1 MNQTQNNRVNL
12 PPRMKKALEQYKKRV
27 WIIKLAE
34 GTLAAIFG
42 LIVSYLIVFGLDRL
56 IDTPTF
62 LRALILIVGMVGMVI
77 FLPLK
82 YYNWVWRN
90 RRLEGIAKLL
100 QHKFPRFG
108 DHVLGIVELA
118 SERSDQSSSPALVAA
133 AMRQV
138 DEEVAK
144 HNLKD
149 AVPNPRH
156 RRWALAVGLPLLLV
170 IIGVI
175 IIPAT
180 TGNTLAR
187 WLTPW
192 RDVERWT
199 FAQLRGKPDPRV
211 VAYAEPFD
219 VEAQLKDESPWKPE
233 TGEARY
239 AKQEPVV
246 AERDGSTYKFQLP
259 PQTEEGKIKMRV
271 GDARRSIPVEP
282 KLRPAL
288 KELIANVQLPDYL
301 QREEPR
307 IDDVRG
313 GIVSLVKGSSATL
326 EATITRELSEATLN
340 ERPQKIE
347 GAKITTEPVSVQKT
361 TEMALTWRDHYGLAA
376 SEPQVVQFELQEDAE
391 PTIAITKLK
400 NNQVVLSTEVLTF
413 EIQSADDFGVKQVG
427 IEWEGIENPIQN
439 PEPATGEKTVSSG
452 SPISESL
459 IVPATFSVERENV
472 PPQSLRLRAFAED
485 YFPNRERVHSPQ
497 IVLHVLSPSE
507 HFKWLIGQMQLWAGA
522 AKDVHDKE
530 LQLHQT
536 NRELQDLP
544 PEALD
549 DPAQR
554 KKLQEQA
561 AAERANAAKLDS
573 LIDSGKELVQE
584 AAKNSEFDA
593 EQLQSWGDMLK
604 QLEEIAGKQMPS
616 VANLLAQASEAP
628 GQSSQKPSDSS
639 QQSPSSPSSSSSNSQ
654 QSPSENQAEQQQN
667 QASNGQS
674 QQSDQQQ
681 KDAEQQQNQASGDT
695 SQSSG
700 KPQEGSGD
708 DTKKYGP
715 DSFVPPEGTD
725 EDAEDPEDPNKRPDS
740 VSVNRSKPPQG
751 GEQGK
756 PAPTNPTPGLSD
768 VESGFNKPDKP
779 TEAPPSQIV
788 GGLAIPNTTLMGSG
802 REDQGEDENTEAPP
816 AEELVVQAVEE
827 QEELLDAFAKLSDEM
842 KKLLVSFE
850 NSTFVKRLKA
860 ASRRQIDI
868 AADLNKI
875 DTFGLSDRGTKNRD
889 VRKRLAEME
898 SNESKKVNTIIQDMA
913 AYTDRRP
920 NDNYLRVLAEM
931 EDASVSNQI
940 RELVRSINRNYVG
953 QSTIE
958 AEYWADTLD
967 RWAEQLVDPL
977 PDAPPPGGGMMELPS
992 LPPEIVLE
1000 VLRIINREI
1009 QLREETRE
1017 TENAKNTL
1025 NSDKY
1030 YERSEGLSD
1039 TQYEIAEDTREIAR
1053 QISLLPEINTQRIMQ
1068 QYIKVATAAEVMDE
1082 AETILAQPNT
1092 GPEAIAAISEV
1103 IEILLQTQRVPN
1115 TPSGGGGGGDT
1126 PGGSGNV
1133 FAQLVSAM
1141 ALGSGRGD
1149 DSGQAFIEKRSPKQ
1163 AIGKTGRVL
1172 PEEFRQGLDAYF
1184 NVLEGN

>member
-1 MNQTQNNRVNL
+1 MNQTPSQNNGINL
-12 PPRMKKALEQYKKRV
+12 PPRMQKALEQYKKRV

-56 IDTPTF
+56 IDTSAL

-90 RRLEGIAKLL
+90 RQLEGIAKLL

-118 SERSDQSSSPALVAA
+118 SNRADQSSSPALVAA

-149 AVPNPRH
+149 AVPNPQH

-170 IIGVI
+170 IIGII

-180 TGNTLAR
+180 TNNTLAR

-192 RDVERWT
+192 RNVERWT
-199 FAQLRGKPDPRV
+199 FAQLKGKPDPRV

-219 VEAQLKDESPWKPE
+219 VEAQLKEESPWKPE

-246 AERDGSTYKFQLP
+246 AERDGATYKFQLP
-259 PQTEEGKIKMRV
+259 PQTEEGKIKMKV

-288 KELIANVQLPDYL
+288 KELTANVQLPEYL

-313 GIVSLVKGSSATL
+313 GIVSLVKGSTATL
-326 EATITRELSEATLN
+326 QATITRELSEATLN
-340 ERPQKIE
+340 NRPQKVD
-347 GAKITTEPVSVQKT
+347 GANITTEQISVQKT
-361 TEMALTWRDHYGLAA
+361 TEMELTWRDHYGLTA
-376 SEPQVVQFELQEDAE
+376 SEPQVVQFELQEDAV

-439 PEPATGEKTVSSG
+439 PEPAIGEKIVSSG
-452 SPISESL
+452 TPTSEAL
-459 IVPATFSVERENV
+459 TVPATFSVERENV
-472 PPQSLRLRAFAED
+472 PPQSLRLRAYAED
-485 YFPNRERVHSPQ
+485 YFPNRERVYSPQ
-497 IVLHVLSPSE
+497 IVLHVLSPAE

-536 NRELQDLP
+536 NQELRDLP

-573 LIDSGKELVQE
+573 LIDSGEGLLQE

-593 EQLQSWGDMLK
+593 EQLESWGDMLK
-604 QLEEIAGKQMPS
+604 KLEEIAGKQMPS

-628 GQSSQKPSDSS
+628 GQSSQNPSDSS
-639 QQSPSSPSSSSSNSQ
+639 QQSPSSSSSNSQ
-654 QSPSENQAEQQQN
+654 QSPSENQSEQQQN

-681 KDAEQQQNQASGDT
+681 KDSEQQQNQASGQK

-725 EDAEDPEDPNKRPDS
+725 EETDDPEDPNKRPDS
-740 VSVNRSKPPQG
+740 VSINRSKPPQG
-751 GEQGK
+751 GEQGN
-756 PAPTNPTPGLSD
+756 PPPTNPTPGLSD

-779 TEAPPSQIV
+779 SDAPPSQVV

-802 REDQGEDENTEAPP
+802 RDDQGEDENSESPP

-827 QEELLDAFAKLSDEM
+827 QKELLDAFAKLSDEM

-860 ASRRQIDI
+860 ASRKQMDI
-868 AADLNKI
+868 ADDLNKI
-875 DTFGLSDRGTKNRD
+875 DTFGLSDRGTENQD

-898 SNESKKVNTIIQDMA
+898 SNESKKVTTIIQDMA

-931 EDASVSNQI
+931 EDASVSNQM

-977 PDAPPPGGGMMELPS
+977 PDGPPPPGGMVELPS

-1017 TENAKNTL
+1017 VENARDTL
-1025 NSDKY
+1025 NADKY

-1039 TQYEIAEDTREIAR
+1039 TQYEIAEDTLEVAR
-1053 QISLLPEINTQRIMQ
+1053 QISLLPEFNTPRIRQ
-1068 QYIKVATAAEVMDE
+1068 QYAKVSAAAEVMEE
-1082 AETILAQPNT
+1082 AETILAKPET

-1103 IEILLQTQRVPN
+1103 IEILLQTQRLPN
-1115 TPSGGGGGGDT
+1115 TPGGGGGGGDT
-1126 PGGSGNV
+1126 PGGGGNV

-1141 ALGSGRGD
+1141 ALGSGGGD

-1184 NVLEGN
+1184 NVLEGT

>member
-1 MNQTQNNRVNL
+1 
-12 PPRMKKALEQYKKRV
+12 MKKALEQYRKRV

-34 GTLAAIFG
+34 GTFAAIFG

-56 IDTPTF
+56 MDTPTP
-62 LRALILIVGMVGMVI
+62 LRMLILLIGMMGTVI

-90 RRLEGIAKLL
+90 RTLDGIARLL

-118 SERSDQSSSPALVAA
+118 SERSDPSSSPALVAA

-144 HNLKD
+144 HNLAD
-149 AVPNPRH
+149 AVPKPRH

-180 TGNTLAR
+180 TSNTFAR

-192 RDVERWT
+192 RFVERWT
-199 FAQLRGKPDPRV
+199 FAQLKGKPDLRV

-219 VEAQLKDESPWKPE
+219 VEVQLKDESPWKPE
-233 TGEARY
+233 TAEVQY
-239 AKQEPVV
+239 AKQEPVS
-246 AERDGSTYKFQLP
+246 AERDGATYKFQLP

-301 QREEPR
+301 LRDEPR
-307 IDDVRG
+307 TDDVRG
-313 GIVSLVKGSSATL
+313 GIVSLVTGSTTTL

-340 ERPQKIE
+340 NRPQKVDGTRI
-347 GAKITTEPVSVQKT
+347 KTEPISVEKT
-361 TEMALTWRDHYGLAA
+361 TEMALTWRDRYGLAA
-376 SEPQVVQFELQEDAE
+376 GEPQVIQFELQEDAE

-427 IEWEGIENPIQN
+427 IAWEGVGNPLQN
-439 PEPATGEKTVSSG
+439 PEPAIGEKTVSSG
-452 SPISESL
+452 SPTSEAL
-459 IVPATFSVERENV
+459 TVPATFSVERENIK
-472 PPQSLRLRAFAED
+472 PQSLRLRAFAED
-485 YFPNRERVHSPQ
+485 YFPNRARVHSPQ

-522 AKDVHDKE
+522 VKDVHDKE

-544 PEALD
+544 REALD

-561 AAERANAAKLDS
+561 AAERANAAKVDS
-573 LIDSGKELVQE
+573 LIDSGETLLQE

-593 EQLQSWGDMLK
+593 EQLKSWGDMLK

-628 GQSSQKPSDSS
+628 GQNSQNPSDNN
-639 QQSPSSPSSSSSNSQ
+639 QQSASSPSSSSSNSQ

-667 QASNGQS
+667 QASNGES
-674 QQSDQQQ
+674 QQTGEQQ
-681 KDAEQQQNQASGDT
+681 ESSEQQNQTSGEK

-708 DTKKYGP
+708 ETQKYGP

-725 EDAEDPEDPNKRPDS
+725 AESEDPDDPNKRPDS
-740 VSVNRSKPPQG
+740 VSVNRSKPPKG
-751 GEQGK
+751 GEQGN
-756 PAPTNPTPGLSD
+756 PPPTNPTPGVSVGL
-768 VESGFNKPDKP
+768 SGFNKPDKP
-779 TEAPPSQIV
+779 TEGPPSQVV
-788 GGLAIPNTTLMGSG
+788 GGLALPNTILMGSG
-802 REDQGEDENTEAPP
+802 REDQEDPENSESPP
-816 AEELVVQAVEE
+816 AEELVIQAVEE
-827 QEELLDAFAKLSDEM
+827 QKELLDAFAKLSDEM

-860 ASRRQIDI
+860 ASRRQMDI

-875 DTFGLSDRGTKNRD
+875 DTFGLSDRGTENQD
-889 VRKRLAEME
+889 VRKHLAEME
-898 SNESKKVNTIIQDMA
+898 SNESTKVTTIIQDMA
-913 AYTDRRP
+913 AYTDRHP

-931 EDASVSNQI
+931 EDASVPNQI
-940 RELVRSINRNYVG
+940 SDLVRSINRNYVG

-977 PDAPPPGGGMMELPS
+977 PDAPPSQGGMIELPS

-1017 TENAKNTL
+1017 VENAKDTL
-1025 NSDKY
+1025 NTDKY
-1030 YERSEGLSD
+1030 YERSEALND
-1039 TQYEIAEDTREIAR
+1039 TQYEIAEDTQEIAR
-1053 QISLLPEINTQRIMQ
+1053 QISLLPEANTPRIRQ
-1068 QYIKVATAAEVMDE
+1068 QYVKVAMAAEVMDE
-1082 AETILAQPNT
+1082 AETILARPET

-1103 IEILLQTQRVPN
+1103 IEILLQTQRMPN
-1115 TPSGGGGGGDT
+1115 TPGGGGGGDT

-1133 FAQLVSAM
+1133 FAQLVRAM
-1141 ALGSGRGD
+1141 TLGSGSGD
-1149 DSGQAFIEKRSPKQ
+1149 DSGEAFIEKREPQ
-1163 AIGKTGRVL
+1163 QTIGKTGRVL

>member
-1 MNQTQNNRVNL
+1 
-12 PPRMKKALEQYKKRV
+12 
-27 WIIKLAE
+27 
-34 GTLAAIFG
+34 
-42 LIVSYLIVFGLDRL
+42 
-56 IDTPTF
+56 
-62 LRALILIVGMVGMVI
+62 
-77 FLPLK
+77 
-82 YYNWVWRN
+82 
-90 RRLEGIAKLL
+90 
-100 QHKFPRFG
+100 
-108 DHVLGIVELA
+108 
-118 SERSDQSSSPALVAA
+118 
-133 AMRQV
+133 
-138 DEEVAK
+138 
-144 HNLKD
+144 
-149 AVPNPRH
+149 
-156 RRWALAVGLPLLLV
+156 
-170 IIGVI
+170 
-175 IIPAT
+175 
-180 TGNTLAR
+180 
-187 WLTPW
+187 
-192 RDVERWT
+192 
-199 FAQLRGKPDPRV
+199 
-211 VAYAEPFD
+211 
-219 VEAQLKDESPWKPE
+219 
-233 TGEARY
+233 
-239 AKQEPVV
+239 
-246 AERDGSTYKFQLP
+246 
-259 PQTEEGKIKMRV
+259 MRV

-288 KELIANVQLPDYL
+288 TELIANVQLPDYL

-307 IDDVRG
+307 VDDVRG
-313 GIVSLVKGSSATL
+313 GIVSLVKGSTATL

-340 ERPQKIE
+340 NRQQKVD
-347 GAKITTEPVSVQKT
+347 GANITTESISVEKT
-361 TEMALTWRDHYGLAA
+361 TEMELTWRDQYGLTA

-439 PEPATGEKTVSSG
+439 PEPAIGEKAVSSG

-459 IVPATFSVERENV
+459 IVPATFSVERENI

-536 NRELQDLP
+536 NREIQDLP

-561 AAERANAAKLDS
+561 SAERANAAKLDS
-573 LIDSGKELVQE
+573 LIESGKELVQE

-616 VANLLAQASEAP
+616 VANLLAQASEAQ

-639 QQSPSSPSSSSSNSQ
+639 QQSPSSPSSSQ
-654 QSPSENQAEQQQN
+654 QSPSENQSDQEN
-667 QASNGQS
+667 QASNGKS
-674 QQSDQQQ
+674 QQSEQQQ
-681 KDAEQQQNQASGDT
+681 KDSEQQQNQASGEK

-725 EDAEDPEDPNKRPDS
+725 EESEDPEDPNKRPDS
-740 VSVNRSKPPQG
+740 VSVNRSKPPKG

-756 PAPTNPTPGLSD
+756 PSPTNPTPGLSD
-768 VESGFNKPDKP
+768 VESGFNKPEKP
-779 TEAPPSQIV
+779 TEAPPSQVV

-802 REDQGEDENTEAPP
+802 REDQGEDENAESPP

-827 QEELLDAFAKLSDEM
+827 QKELLDAFDKLSDEM

-868 AADLNKI
+868 ATDLNKI

-898 SNESKKVNTIIQDMA
+898 SNESKKVTTVIQDMA

-931 EDASVSNQI
+931 EDASVSNQM

-977 PDAPPPGGGMMELPS
+977 PDGPPPEGGMVELPS

-1017 TENAKNTL
+1017 TENAKDTL

-1030 YERSEGLSD
+1030 YARSEGLSD
-1039 TQYEIAEDTREIAR
+1039 TQYEIAEDTLEVAR
-1053 QISLLPEINTQRIMQ
+1053 QISLLPEFNTQRIRQ
-1068 QYIKVATAAEVMDE
+1068 QYAKVSAAAEVMEE
-1082 AETILAQPNT
+1082 AETILAKPET

-1103 IEILLQTQRVPN
+1103 IEILLQTQRLPN
-1115 TPSGGGGGGDT
+1115 TPAGGGGGGDS

-1141 ALGSGRGD
+1141 TLGSGKGD

-1172 PEEFRQGLDAYF
+1172 PEEFRQGLDTYF